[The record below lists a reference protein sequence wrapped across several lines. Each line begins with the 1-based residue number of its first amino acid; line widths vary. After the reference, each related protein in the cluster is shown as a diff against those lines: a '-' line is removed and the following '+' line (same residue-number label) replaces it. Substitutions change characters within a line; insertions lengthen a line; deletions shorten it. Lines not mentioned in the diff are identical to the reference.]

1 MRKTI
6 FAFKKILLCFKCASK
21 IEERQRREERTNI
34 YVKYLR
40 LNIVLYYDIDNSLS
54 ETKEKIINQDAKL
67 TSNILLIVN
76 ILLVIDDSR
85 FELKNKLISTI
96 RQKSKKIIY
105 INNKSSL
112 KTFFKLIIDYIF
124 EINCN
129 Y

>member
-21 IEERQRREERTNI
+21 IEERQRREERIDI

>member
-21 IEERQRREERTNI
+21 IEERQRREERINI

>member
-1 MRKTI
+1 
-6 FAFKKILLCFKCASK
+6 
-21 IEERQRREERTNI
+21 
-34 YVKYLR
+34 LR

>member
-1 MRKTI
+1 M
-6 FAFKKILLCFKCASK
+6 
-21 IEERQRREERTNI
+21 
-34 YVKYLR
+34 R